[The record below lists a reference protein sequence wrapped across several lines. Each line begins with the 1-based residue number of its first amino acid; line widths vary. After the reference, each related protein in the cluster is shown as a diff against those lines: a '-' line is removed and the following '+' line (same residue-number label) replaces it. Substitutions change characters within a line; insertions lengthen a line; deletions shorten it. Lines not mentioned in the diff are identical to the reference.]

1 MERQVCVDVTVGTVM
16 VVCIAILQTL
26 APLVLAVNLV
36 SMEEYTTGL
45 CLRVN
50 AYVHKGTKAHI
61 VRLQKIVL

>member
-1 MERQVCVDVTVGTVM
+1 MDVIVQEVDPLEHFVKPL
-16 VVCIAILQTL
+16 IL

-50 AYVHKGTKAHI
+50 AYALWGTKAPI

>member
-1 MERQVCVDVTVGTVM
+1 MDVIVQELDTLEHFVKPL
-16 VVCIAILQTL
+16 IL

-50 AYVHKGTKAHI
+50 ASVQQDMKDPI

>member
-1 MERQVCVDVTVGTVM
+1 MDVIVQELDTLEHFVKPL
-16 VVCIAILQTL
+16 IL